1 MTDIKYNIGDKMPL
15 HGSHLQLDCYR
26 FFNDLEENLKFEYNK
41 DDIVDIQKVKKELD
55 ETMKFIDE
63 AWIDMMYEGEYSE
76 YYDKFAKDNN
86 EEELLQESDY
96 VLFDLDEYTIKLPNG
111 NYRYWIYEKELSD
124 VKDILREKIQKIE
137 DHISEFN
144 IRAGVTLALLAR
156 Q

>member
-1 MTDIKYNIGDKMPL
+1 MPL
-15 HGSHLQLDCYR
+15 HGSYLQLDCYL
-26 FFNDLEENLKFEYNK
+26 FFNDLEENLKFEYDK
-41 DDIVDIQKVKKELD
+41 DDIVDIQKIKKELN

-63 AWIDMMYEGEYSE
+63 AWIDMMYEGEYSD

-86 EEELLQESDY
+86 EEELLRESDY
-96 VLFDLDEYTIKLPNG
+96 VLFDLDEYTIELPNG

-124 VKDILREKIQKIE
+124 AKDILIKKKQTVEN
-137 DHISEFN
+137 HINEFN